1 MANRTVDFKL
11 RSALIVAGGLPCR
24 VHCRS
29 DGFTRL
35 ELEPLDG
42 WVHLADDNTVAK
54 HLAEEDHYHISLST
68 WPVDVAV
75 WSRIMARWDG
85 VETVVH
91 INRVT
96 SNGGAELAW
105 TGLGSDQDV
114 WQLYMDGS
122 YSYKW
127 FEHHYGLHISM

>member
-1 MANRTVDFKL
+1 MARPSDFAD
-11 RSALIVAGGLPCR
+11 RVAAIMAGGLPCLISCSR
-24 VHCRS
+24 
-29 DGFTRL
+29 DGGFSRL
-35 ELEPLDG
+35 DLQPRPG
-42 WVHLADDNTVAK
+42 WVHLASDDVVAK
-54 HLAEEDHYHISLST
+54 HMSEGDHYHVSLSA
-68 WPVDVAV
+68 WPVDEGT
-75 WSRIMARWDG
+75 WNRIVARWHG
-85 VETVVH
+85 VETVVR

-105 TGLGSDQDV
+105 MGLGSDPDV